1 MTLLGLDAIGGIV
14 KTVGDI
20 AGDLITTD
28 KERMQ
33 LELDGYRAESERMAG
48 QVEVNK
54 IEAGSASLFVAGWRP
69 AVGWVGVAAMAY
81 QFLLYPFLCWG
92 WAAMQAAGWVP
103 VAMTP
108 PPPLDT
114 DALWVILSGILGL
127 GVYRTAEKVKGVTR

>member
-1 MTLLGLDAIGGIV
+1 MTLFGLEAIGGIV

-20 AGDLITTD
+20 AGDLVTTD
-28 KERMQ
+28 KERLQ
-33 LELDGYRAESERMAG
+33 LELDGYKAESERMGG
-48 QVEVNK
+48 QVEINK
-54 IEAGSASLFVAGWRP
+54 IEAGSTSLFVAGWRP
-69 AVGWVGVAAMAY
+69 GVGWVGVAAMAY

-103 VAMTP
+103 ASMTP

-127 GVYRTAEKVKGVTR
+127 GVYRTAEKVKGVA

>member
-1 MTLLGLDAIGGIV
+1 MSVFGLEAIGGIV

-33 LELDGYRAESERMAG
+33 LELDSYKSESERMAG

-54 IEAGSASLFVAGWRP
+54 IEAASASLFVAGWRP

-81 QFLLYPFLCWG
+81 QFLAYPFLQWG
-92 WAAMQAAGWVP
+92 WAALQAAGRVQA
-103 VAMTP
+103 AMTP

-127 GVYRTAEKVKGVTR
+127 GAYRTAEKLKASPK

>member
-1 MTLLGLDAIGGIV
+1 MSILGLDAIGGIV

-81 QFLLYPFLCWG
+81 QFLAYPFLRWG
-92 WAAMQAAGWVP
+92 WTALQASGLVQAE
-103 VAMTP
+103 MMP